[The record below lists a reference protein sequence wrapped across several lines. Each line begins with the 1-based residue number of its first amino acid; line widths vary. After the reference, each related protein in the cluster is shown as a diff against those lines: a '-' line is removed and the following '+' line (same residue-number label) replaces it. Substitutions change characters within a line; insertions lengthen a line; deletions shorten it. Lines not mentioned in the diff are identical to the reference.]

1 MERAVEIF
9 DRFVGVAEYAK
20 IQPIFE
26 KDGNTRVVLW
36 LLGMAIVLGGFVGG
50 ICMTGE
56 PEGILVVLGG
66 FIGGGYL
73 INYACNYSSLPEEV
87 VKNYQQKEV
96 SLINYLAERLD
107 DIKAHHLYRKH
118 SNTAEFKNW
127 LDIYTDI
134 LSKSLGIEQVILF
147 SKNLFAMKITTPHL
161 DYYKS
166 RSTNALIAEIIS
178 ILRVSDAKETPK
190 QVYLGEY
197 PTASINQHNE
207 CKSESSEYS
216 KNLFFAAFCTI
227 ISLGALCGGIAAIKN
242 DAETKVDTLQTQSI
256 IVNSGVKLAQF
267 GKIRGIN
274 SKPAVVNT
282 KTQNAQVLVTRKKE
296 EQLTQ
301 TNSRGKTSQYDNAS
315 VNVDKQDS
323 KYDYSNCDTENLGLP
338 KCLFGVDE
346 DRLLVAD
353 MAAVKRWDRA
363 HRSWIG
369 NIWYDITHLNDAAQ
383 FTVMWVIGL
392 CCVIFIVVFLF
403 LDWCSCEKERKEYER
418 THKNSKTH
426 KTPL

>member
-56 PEGILVVLGG
+56 PEGILVMLGG

-118 SNTAEFKNW
+118 SNTTEFKNW

-166 RSTNALIAEIIS
+166 RSTNALIAEIVS
-178 ILRVSDAKETPK
+178 IMRLPNTKGTSETNQITNYPKSLHTRQTESGEAQSTYSKHAFCAFLCVVVSLCVMCVAINGTKITSGGSYSQSINNDFNRTKSLLEIATKYGNPAVDDKKKQNTQDVVIKEKVGQFAQTNVVKENTRSSFVSVNNDSSDTKYDFTDDNTEGMSTMERFFGIKEDRVLQTNQKLLDEWEYSQKSWLGK
-190 QVYLGEY
+190 QVHK
-197 PTASINQHNE
+197 A
-207 CKSESSEYS
+207 
-216 KNLFFAAFCTI
+216 
-227 ISLGALCGGIAAIKN
+227 
-242 DAETKVDTLQTQSI
+242 
-256 IVNSGVKLAQF
+256 
-267 GKIRGIN
+267 
-274 SKPAVVNT
+274 
-282 KTQNAQVLVTRKKE
+282 
-296 EQLTQ
+296 
-301 TNSRGKTSQYDNAS
+301 
-315 VNVDKQDS
+315 
-323 KYDYSNCDTENLGLP
+323 
-338 KCLFGVDE
+338 
-346 DRLLVAD
+346 
-353 MAAVKRWDRA
+353 
-363 HRSWIG
+363 
-369 NIWYDITHLNDAAQ
+369 THLNDIQ
-383 FTVMWVIGL
+383 SFTIAWVVIGIGL
-392 CCVIFIVVFLF
+392 IIFIVVFLY
-403 LDWCSCEKERKEYER
+403 LDWYSCSKARKEYEE
-418 THKNSKTH
+418 THKRR
-426 KTPL
+426 L